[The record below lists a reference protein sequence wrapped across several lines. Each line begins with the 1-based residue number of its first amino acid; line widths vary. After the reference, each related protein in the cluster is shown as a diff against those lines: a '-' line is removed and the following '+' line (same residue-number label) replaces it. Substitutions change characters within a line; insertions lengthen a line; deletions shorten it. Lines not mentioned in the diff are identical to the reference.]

1 MTMPRQIQVVQREDR
16 SKLLR
21 KFRVTPDRAA
31 LAVARQMTQTSL
43 GDGLPQLATSAFLK
57 YALALQK

>member
-1 MTMPRQIQVVQREDR
+1 
-16 SKLLR
+16 
-21 KFRVTPDRAA
+21 VTPDRAA